1 MQAEQI
7 IQYLLIGNLN
17 SGKVIYEMSNTT
29 DPKTI
34 FDINQIFNTYF
45 RQKQHRIE
53 NTRIES
59 YYLTITIERNIMI
72 SKTSDSFPF
81 EQNFELFKKIKEGV
95 PELSKI
101 SLNWNLYI
109 HKKKL
114 NKKITYIIHEYF
126 KSLNNNQLIM
136 NTISFKK
143 NNSKINRKFT
153 NNYYNEEEMNMRF
166 KNNLINNSKS
176 FDADKN
182 SLNQLIEDKPINNF
196 DKNEIPNK
204 NKTKKIS
211 INIIDD
217 NNEQDKTNISK
228 SLIQS
233 SLLIKNG
240 INIRNSLNSLQTSQI
255 SKGLLRDLQNLIW
268 NISCCKKVIMV
279 FLVLIIIA
287 QIIAIPLIINYSYSY

>member
-34 FDINQIFNTYF
+34 FDINQIFSTYF